1 MNPNLPIDARLA
13 SWASTQQGWY
23 ADGLYEFTSNTS
35 TLQGVAKQPVQNK
48 PTAREK
54 KYTQPAPEIEREI
67 NLAKIV
73 IFLHNTCLSFLRRR
87 GTDFEAHVRRSI

>member
-23 ADGLYEFTSNTS
+23 ADGLYEFTSNS